1 MEEFGRSAML
11 IVFLGSIIIG
21 IPVPIGSFMATAV
34 GLYFL
39 DLPFEM
45 LAQTAY
51 QAFEP
56 FPLLTVPLFILAGNL
71 MLKSGMAER
80 IINIAEALVGSTK
93 GGLGQISVLASGFF
107 ASLSGSGTATSAA
120 IGSITIPAMQERN
133 YSSRF
138 AGGVVAT
145 SGALGTM
152 IPPSNMMVM
161 YALVAGESIP
171 RLFLAGVI
179 PGIILIIGLM
189 IVVRICA
196 IRNNFGNANAKFS
209 FPRFRAAMW
218 EGKWAAF
225 MPLLI
230 LGGIYLG
237 FFTPTEAA
245 SVAVMYTLFVG
256 VFIYKKIGWK
266 EIRSAVYNTGM
277 FGGMLLIVAPTIA
290 FTQLLAL
297 YEIPG
302 LIYDSITQITSSQVG
317 VLMCCAVVLL
327 IAGMFA
333 DSMAQVVIFAPV
345 LLPVVKE
352 FGVDPVFFGI
362 FVTLTCEIGFFTPPV
377 GGNLFIAS
385 RISGATVEE
394 TSIGVLPFLAV
405 FMVMLISFCF
415 THDWVLWLPN
425 LVYGVSGG

>member
-21 IPVPIGSFMATAV
+21 IPIPIGSFMAIAV
-34 GLYFL
+34 GLYYL

-51 QAFEP
+51 QAYEP

-80 IINIAEALVGSTK
+80 IITIAETLVGSTK

-120 IGSITIPAMQERN
+120 IGSITIPAMQQRN

-179 PGIILIIGLM
+179 PGIILIVGLM
-189 IVVRICA
+189 IVVRIYASRC
-196 IRNNFGNANAKFS
+196 NFGSTGTSFS
-209 FPRFRAAMW
+209 FPRFMKALID
-218 EGKWAAF
+218 GKWAAF
-225 MPLLI
+225 TPLLI

-237 FFTPTEAA
+237 YFTPTEAA
-245 SVAVMYTLFVG
+245 AVAVMYTLFVG
-256 VFIYKKIGWK
+256 TVIYKKIGWT
-266 EIRSAVYNTGM
+266 ELRSAMYNTAL
-277 FGGMLLIVAPTIA
+277 FGGMFLIISPTLA
-290 FTQLLAL
+290 FSQLLAL
-297 YEIPG
+297 YEIPEI
-302 LIYDSITQITSSQVG
+302 IYNFISQITSSPTG

-345 LLPVVKE
+345 LLPVVKQY
-352 FGVDPVFFGI
+352 GIDPVFFGI

-405 FMVMLISFCF
+405 FMLMLLSFCF
-415 THDWVLWLPN
+415 MQDWVVWLPN
-425 LVYGVSGG
+425 LVYGVPM